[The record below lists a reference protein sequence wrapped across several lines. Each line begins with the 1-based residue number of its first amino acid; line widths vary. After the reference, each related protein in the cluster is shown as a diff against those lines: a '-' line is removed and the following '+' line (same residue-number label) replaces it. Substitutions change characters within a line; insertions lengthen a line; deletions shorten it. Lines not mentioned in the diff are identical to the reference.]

1 MIMDKLLE
9 FADSEDIS
17 GFTAAG
23 GDELIGDVVDLQ
35 VARDIGQ
42 GNPLYLVI
50 QVDTAIVG
58 TTSTVQFKLAS
69 DAGFAIATDGTAS
82 VHWASDVIAEAD
94 LVAGYT
100 LIVPL
105 PYGGSKAYE
114 RYLGV
119 QADVGVNNLSAGA
132 VSAFIV
138 NDPSAWKA
146 YAEGAN

>member
-9 FADSEDIS
+9 FADGEDIS

-23 GDELIGDVVDLQ
+23 GNELIGDVVDLQ

-50 QVDTAIVG
+50 QIDTAVAG
-58 TTSTVQFKLAS
+58 TSSTVQFKLAS
-69 DAGFAIATDGTAS
+69 DAAAAISTTTATE
-82 VHWASDVIAEAD
+82 HWVSAAIPEAT
-94 LVAGYT
+94 LVAGYVVAV
-100 LIVPL
+100 VPL
-105 PYGGSKAYE
+105 PYGFPAYE

-119 QADVGVNNLSAGA
+119 QADVGTANLSAGA